1 MKKSVKIIITVVVVV
16 MVGAVILFPVKKNT
30 GGDVRVVSYEPVL
43 PVYSINVDYLE
54 KEKSPLYVSVEL
66 FGREIYGFELKN
78 RMAGADINLG
88 ESDIYSE
95 ENLQSAADV
104 IINVIGGWLSVEQV
118 YDITYCGD
126 ELSADNL
133 DYCKML
139 RDKNYTQ
146 CVVFKS
152 DFLTSD
158 SAENEGFNSNSRYDD
173 WMWYLAKT
181 DDGEWELLT
190 WGYG

>member
-1 MKKSVKIIITVVVVV
+1 MKKSVKIIIAIIVIFVFAV
-16 MVGAVILFPVKKNT
+16 MLFPVKKNT
-30 GGDVRVVSYEPVL
+30 GGDVRVSGYEPML

-54 KEKSPLYVSVEL
+54 KEKSPLYVSFEL
-66 FGREIYGFELKN
+66 FGRVIFGFELKN
-78 RMAGADINLG
+78 RMTGADINLG

-95 ENLQSAADV
+95 EDLQSAADV
-104 IINVIGGWLSVEQV
+104 IINEIGGWESVKRV

-139 RDKNYTQ
+139 GEKNYTQ
-146 CVVFKS
+146 CAVFRSSFFTAKS
-152 DFLTSD
+152 SE
-158 SAENEGFNSNSRYDD
+158 SGGFNPDSRYDN

-181 DDGEWELLT
+181 DDGGWELLT
-190 WGYG
+190 WGY